1 MGKTR
6 KRNYDNFYRRRQG
19 ISTRSIL
26 LLLKAQ
32 SLPKRKCQTRY
43 NYNLKI
49 VKKKQ
54 SKQEFYPRRNIY
66 VRNKIKRRF
75 FGDSRIIVL
84 LTKTPT
90 LFYFLNKKIL
100 HLQPFK
106 YF

>member
-49 VKKKQ
+49 VKKNNLN
-54 SKQEFYPRRNIY
+54 RNSTREGI
-66 VRNKIKRRF
+66 F
-75 FGDSRIIVL
+75 ML
-84 LTKTPT
+84 ETK
-90 LFYFLNKKIL
+90 
-100 HLQPFK
+100 
-106 YF
+106 